1 MARKDDLG
9 PQLRSAGNRRVE
21 VADLKPQEH
30 SVSMSELRIADGAVV
45 MLDIPAMQLK
55 NQPAIGQEP
64 FIIRPAV
71 VAPTAEQPLIPAAAG
86 FNVLHTN
93 ERLRLHAEFV
103 ASYFSVCTST
113 EKTGGRSRT
122 IGFQVLPLSA
132 EQ

>member
-64 FIIRPAV
+64 FIIRPAM
-71 VAPTAEQPLIPAAAG
+71 VAPTA
-86 FNVLHTN
+86 
-93 ERLRLHAEFV
+93 
-103 ASYFSVCTST
+103 
-113 EKTGGRSRT
+113 
-122 IGFQVLPLSA
+122 
-132 EQ
+132 